1 MVLFRVLIRPIRR
14 ISLSMRRSV
23 RQSQL
28 LNIGRANATVVE
40 SETAP
45 NGMLGRGHYEA
56 VSKFIDD
63 DNQTHLQFKW
73 AFDIKK
79 DWS

>member
-1 MVLFRVLIRPIRR
+1 MFSGLVLAQYKRQAGIREEVYDRLFILPFDPLVNRD
-14 ISLSMRRSV
+14 
-23 RQSQL
+23 
-28 LNIGRANATVVE
+28 TVE

-45 NGMLGRGHYEA
+45 SGMIGRGHYEA

-73 AFDIKK
+73 SFDIKK
-79 DWS
+79 DW

>member
-1 MVLFRVLIRPIRR
+1 MLVKADCNDMFP
-14 ISLSMRRSV
+14 
-23 RQSQL
+23 
-28 LNIGRANATVVE
+28 VE

-45 NGMLGRGHYEA
+45 SGMIGRGHYEA

-73 AFDIKK
+73 SFDIKK
-79 DWS
+79 DWA

>member
-1 MVLFRVLIRPIRR
+1 MAP
-14 ISLSMRRSV
+14 SSGAQHDANSM
-23 RQSQL
+23 
-28 LNIGRANATVVE
+28 IVE

-45 NGMLGRGHYEA
+45 SGMLGRGKYEA

-73 AFDIKK
+73 SFKIEK
-79 DWS
+79 DW

>member
-1 MVLFRVLIRPIRR
+1 MYTDRR
-14 ISLSMRRSV
+14 NFSAHKLTY
-23 RQSQL
+23 
-28 LNIGRANATVVE
+28 GTVE

-45 NGMLGRGHYEA
+45 SGMIGRGHYEA

-63 DNQTHLQFKW
+63 DKQTHLEFKW

-79 DWS
+79 DWA